1 MCPFSGQELETKD
14 KGCRGCWEC
23 ILCTRSKSV
32 TLWEAITISRG
43 LSVNCACHYKLL
55 TIPDRKMPNKS
66 PQVKS
71 IEATCRRI
79 FHRGVGLWQNKKFA
93 WFKCHF
99 NWVSA
104 RQDRNRVHTY
114 IVHIHPPLVCNANK
128 PFGRHS
134 NEICHQLGELEAGCP
149 GYPATG
155 RETCRMPLT
164 GRSNNANYVRV
175 CSHT

>member
-1 MCPFSGQELETKD
+1 MCPFAGQELKTKD

-23 ILCTRSKSV
+23 ILCIRSKSV

-99 NWVSA
+99 NYLIKQFSLRRHWISIWNIFLFPTVLFLGFFFAFFRFFATAIYTLSKIWIKICVNCRHVPICRA
-104 RQDRNRVHTY
+104 RVED
-114 IVHIHPPLVCNANK
+114 K
-128 PFGRHS
+128 G
-134 NEICHQLGELEAGCP
+134 
-149 GYPATG
+149 
-155 RETCRMPLT
+155 
-164 GRSNNANYVRV
+164 
-175 CSHT
+175 